1 MSNGRKTLKK
11 HQTVLTLRRLPLEV
25 RSRSAFIIARRIQEL
40 GMELKAVASA
50 INCTQQYARDLL
62 QGTKIP
68 SQGKVRDI
76 INGLDFDN
84 LKVDQIRTLS
94 EEDRQQPILIAFA
107 HHTWSD
113 RTSQ

>member
-1 MSNGRKTLKK
+1 MRHENSLAFSGKMQRNPLARKSRMSNGRKTLKK

-76 INGLDFDN
+76 ING
-84 LKVDQIRTLS
+84 
-94 EEDRQQPILIAFA
+94 
-107 HHTWSD
+107 
-113 RTSQ
+113 